1 MTYSAG
7 IIGLGKYL
15 PERIITNR
23 ELEQL
28 VDTSDEWI
36 ITRTGI
42 SERRIASAEQATS
55 DLAIE
60 AAKAALLDAR
70 LNAADL
76 DLIIV
81 ATISPDMIFPATAC
95 LVQAALG
102 ATNAA
107 AFDLSAGCSGYV
119 YGLITAAQFVAAGLY
134 QNVLVVG
141 ADTLSRLTDWEDRR
155 TCVLFGDGASA
166 AVVSRVPHGY
176 GILGSLLG
184 SDGTGG
190 IHLHLPAGGSRR
202 PASAETLE
210 NREHYIKMAGPEV
223 FKFAVKVMQEATLQV
238 IEQAG
243 LTLADIDL
251 FIPHQANIRIID
263 SSLHRM
269 GVPLEQV
276 FLNVD
281 KYGNTSAASIGI
293 ALAEAVESGRLH
305 DGDNILLVGFGA
317 GLTWGSVVLKWY
329 ERGQSNE

>member
-1 MTYSAG
+1 MIYSAG

-15 PERIITNR
+15 PERIVTNR
-23 ELEQL
+23 ELEEL

-36 ITRTGI
+36 TTRTGI
-42 SERRIASAEQATS
+42 SERRIAAAEQATS
-55 DLAIE
+55 DLAI
-60 AAKAALLDAR
+60 AAAQEALLDAR
-70 LNAADL
+70 LGADEL

-102 ATNAA
+102 ATKAA

-119 YGLITAAQFVAAGLY
+119 YALITAAQFIAAGLY

-141 ADTLSRLTDWEDRR
+141 ADTLSRLTDWQDRR
-155 TCVLFGDGASA
+155 TCVLFGDGAAA
-166 AVVSRVPHGY
+166 AVVGRVPDGY

-184 SDGTGG
+184 ADGTGG
-190 IHLHLPAGGSRR
+190 NHLYLPAGGSRR
-202 PASAETLE
+202 PASPETLE
-210 NREHYIKMAGPEV
+210 NREHYIKMSGPEV
-223 FKFAVKVMQEATLQV
+223 FKFAVKVMEEATLQV

-251 FIPHQANIRIID
+251 FVPHQANIRIID

-269 GVPLEQV
+269 GVPHERV

-281 KYGNTSAASIGI
+281 KYGNTSAASVGI
-293 ALAEAVESGRLH
+293 ALAEAVAAGRVH

-317 GLTWGSVVLKWY
+317 GLTWGSAVLKWY
-329 ERGQSNE
+329 DRRQLNG